1 MLKYIWL
8 KFISK
13 FALLSTYIIRSFIFS
28 SFQKDQHQQRSSSNN
43 LQQQQQRQQ
52 HRTSIR
58 GDKKDVAHD
67 LQKSKSYL
75 RNDKKRIVTNSHG
88 NIPDHH
94 HQQQQQQQ
102 RRIDSHDA
110 RNVPS
115 SSTLPHD
122 SSPRRRD
129 SASKFSNEPPPAK
142 TMHHQQHQSRGR
154 PSELSPRRRSDVSP
168 RNLTQVASSQ
178 GPSSSQRQDLKKDNS
193 GAAPRPGTYYSP
205 ERRKSASAR
214 PRQLPQPGE
223 VPRRKSAAARVP
235 YRAPPSSQSSAG
247 GSSSGRSPSRSIPE
261 NVVDRNQFRK
271 DSSPGPGGRVGGG
284 RGGTGAADLSPSRR
298 SDDGEE
304 YRTPPDRSP
313 NLSRHQQDFLHLGSG
328 GMAAD
333 RSPTTALYYQSDKSP
348 NVEEVYRTP
357 PDRSPNRAS
366 AYHRSPV
373 DGTSSSQRS
382 PRDMN
387 GHSRRTEAS
396 GNDRR
401 RDTSPAGRATTTMM
415 SENKDQ
421 QSSSLSSAMTL
432 HPHDQPTS
440 NPNYPAGG
448 ATQAGRRR
456 SSSGQ
461 RLERQAAIVRER
473 IEMHPDEITLG
484 SDPSQKQGTTSILFS
499 LFSVLNSFSFVA
511 KKFVSLVVELRKSL

>member
-1 MLKYIWL
+1 M
-8 KFISK
+8 
-13 FALLSTYIIRSFIFS
+13 
-28 SFQKDQHQQRSSSNN
+28 
-43 LQQQQQRQQ
+43 
-52 HRTSIR
+52 
-58 GDKKDVAHD
+58 
-67 LQKSKSYL
+67 
-75 RNDKKRIVTNSHG
+75 
-88 NIPDHH
+88 H
-94 HQQQQQQQ
+94 HQ
-102 RRIDSHDA
+102 
-110 RNVPS
+110 
-115 SSTLPHD
+115 
-122 SSPRRRD
+122 
-129 SASKFSNEPPPAK
+129 
-142 TMHHQQHQSRGR
+142 QQHQSRGR

-168 RNLTQVASSQ
+168 RSLTQVTGSQ
-178 GPSSSQRQDLKKDNS
+178 GSSSSQRQDLNKDNS

-235 YRAPPSSQSSAG
+235 YRVPPSSQSSAG

-261 NVVDRNQFRK
+261 NVVDRNQLRK
-271 DSSPGPGGRVGGG
+271 DSSPGPGGGRVGGC
-284 RGGTGAADLSPSRR
+284 RGGGPGTAAADLSPSRR

-313 NLSRHQQDFLHLGSG
+313 NLFRHQQDFLHLGGS
-328 GMAAD
+328 GMATD

-387 GHSRRTEAS
+387 GHNRRTEAGGS
-396 GNDRR
+396 DRR
-401 RDTSPAGRATTTMM
+401 KDTSPAGRSTT
-415 SENKDQ
+415 SENKEQ
-421 QSSSLSSAMTL
+421 QSSSSSSAMTL

-448 ATQAGRRR
+448 ATQAWRRR

-484 SDPSQKQGTTSILFS
+484 SDPSLKQGTTSILFS
-499 LFSVLNSFSFVA
+499 LFSVLNSFSFVVKKVCIASCGIA
-511 KKFVSLVVELRKSL
+511 KIFVV